1 MLTKFGGFLYCK
13 RVVVLLTA
21 LALLFDMG
29 IFGLGVFTM
38 TKNSGYDNPT
48 SESTQARQ
56 LLDTRLGGSF
66 ADVII
71 FMRSPVLLATDPTF
85 TQAAETLLSSLNTRP
100 TVVSLI
106 SYYTTHNQLLLS
118 NDGHATF
125 ALLQL
130 ASQDLATKQA
140 EYQQIL
146 PLLVSPSS
154 LLQVSM
160 GGNVPVNM
168 AVSQQVNSDLERAEM
183 FTLPVLA
190 LLLLLVF
197 GGAIAALL
205 PLLTG
210 GAAILGAFTMLRLLT
225 KTTDVSVYAINV
237 VTMLGLGMAIDYSL
251 LIITRF
257 REELNRN
264 ESDIRGA
271 LQRTMATAGRTV
283 IFSALTI
290 GISLISL
297 LLFPLTFLRSIGLGA
312 ISAVMVVML
321 TSLTLLPAILA
332 LLGTRV
338 NALSFTRLFRRSRS
352 RIPATFTE
360 HRGSWYRLSEMVMR
374 WPAPIALAVLA
385 LLLILVWPFLH
396 ITFATPDENIL
407 PAGQPARVVSQRIA
421 QDFPQQGNA
430 QLIIAI
436 TTPGSALSTSNLTS
450 LDSYVK
456 AIAALPGVEH
466 VTSLVTARAGL
477 SLATYEQIYAQPSL
491 NPQLAMVA
499 RQMANGNLTKVT
511 VELQPTD
518 HSDAAMA
525 LVNQV
530 RALPTPGGLRSL
542 VDGIT
547 PEQIDLLAS
556 LATTLP
562 MALLVI
568 VVSIFVLLFLMTGSL
583 IVPLKAI
590 VLNLLS
596 LSATFGGLVWIF
608 QDGHLQSVLNFQTTG
623 SIDAT
628 QPVLIFAIAFGLSM
642 DYEVFLL
649 SRIKERFDQTGNNR
663 IAVSSGLQR
672 TGGLITSEALLLAV
686 VLGAFGMARI
696 IFIQEIGVGLAIAV
710 IMDATLIRMLLV
722 PATMRLL
729 GNFNWWA
736 PAPLRWLWRHA
747 SLAEVPATEHEEI
760 ELEKTQPLKES
771 MKQSA

>member
-1 MLTKFGGFLYCK
+1 MLTKFGCFLYRE

-21 LALLFDMG
+21 LVLLFDMC
-29 IFGLGVFTM
+29 IYGLGVFAT
-38 TKNSGYDNPT
+38 TKNSGYDNPS

-56 LLDTRLGGSF
+56 LLDSKLGGSF
-66 ADVII
+66 ADVIV
-71 FMRSPVLLATDPTF
+71 FFQHRTLHATDPAF
-85 TQAAETLLSSLNTRP
+85 AQAADTLLSPLRSRPAVTSLASYYSTHNRL
-100 TVVSLI
+100 LI
-106 SYYTTHNQLLLS
+106 SR
-118 NDGHATF
+118 DGHETF

-130 ASQDLATKQA
+130 AGQDLATKQS
-140 EYQQIL
+140 EYQRLL
-146 PLLVSPSS
+146 PLLNPSAS
-154 LLQVSM
+154 LLQISL
-160 GGNVPVNM
+160 GGNVPVNL
-168 AVSQQVNSDLERAEM
+168 AVSQQVNADLERAEM
-183 FTLPVLA
+183 FTLPVLL

-210 GAAILGAFTMLRLLT
+210 GAAILGAFTVLRLLS

-237 VTMLGLGMAIDYSL
+237 VTMLGLGMAIDYAL

-257 REELNRN
+257 REELNRDEN
-264 ESDIRGA
+264 NVCGA

-290 GISLISL
+290 GTSLVSL
-297 LLFPLTFLRSIGLGA
+297 LLFPVTFLRSIGLGA

-332 LLGTRV
+332 LLGPRV
-338 NALSFTRLFRRSRS
+338 NGLSFVRPSPSKCT

-360 HRGSWYRLSEMVMR
+360 HRGAWYRLSEMVMR
-374 WPAPIALAVLA
+374 WPVPVALVVLAVLLA
-385 LLLILVWPFLH
+385 LGWPFLH

-421 QDFPQQGNA
+421 QNFPQQGNA
-430 QLIIAI
+430 QLIIVI
-436 TTPGSALSTSNLTS
+436 KTPGNALSPTNLAS

-456 AIAALPGVEH
+456 SIAALPGVEH
-466 VTSLVTARAGL
+466 VTSLVTARATL
-477 SLATYEQIYAQPSL
+477 TLADYQRIYAQPPFSAPFAL
-491 NPQLAMVA
+491 LA
-499 RQMANGNLTKVT
+499 RQMANGNLTRVT
-511 VELQPTD
+511 VELQPAD
-518 HSDAAMA
+518 HSDAAIT
-525 LVNQV
+525 LVKQV
-530 RALPTPGGLRSL
+530 RALPVPGNLRPL

-547 PEQIDLLAS
+547 PEQIDLLDS
-556 LATTLP
+556 LAATLP
-562 MALLVI
+562 LALLVMI
-568 VVSIFVLLFLMTGSL
+568 VSIFSLLFLMTGSL
-583 IVPLKAI
+583 IVPIKAI
-590 VLNLLS
+590 LLNTLS

-608 QDGHLQSVLNFQTTG
+608 QDGHLQSLLNFQSPG

-663 IAVSSGLQR
+663 LAVSSGLQR
-672 TGGLITSEALLLAV
+672 TGKLITSEALLLAV

-696 IFIQEIGVGLAIAV
+696 IFIQEIGIGLAVAV

-729 GNFNWWA
+729 GNVNWWA
-736 PAPLRWLWRHA
+736 PVPLRWFWQHFG
-747 SLAEVPATEHEEI
+747 LAETPVITREEI
-760 ELEKTQPLKES
+760 ELEQTQPLRELVKR
-771 MKQSA
+771 SA

>member
-1 MLTKFGGFLYCK
+1 MLTKFGGFLYRE
-13 RVVVLLTA
+13 RVVVLLAA
-21 LALLFDMG
+21 LALLFDMC
-29 IFGLGVFTM
+29 IFGLGIFHL
-38 TKNSGYDNPT
+38 TKSGGYDNPA

-56 LLDTRLGGSF
+56 LLDNRLGGAF

-71 FMRSPVLLATDPTF
+71 LMQSQTLRATDPAF
-85 TQAAETLLSSLNTRP
+85 AQAAETLLSPLHSRP
-100 TVVSLI
+100 EVVSLI

-118 NDGHATF
+118 RDGHETF

-146 PLLVSPSS
+146 PLLTSPASFI
-154 LLQVSM
+154 QISM
-160 GGNVPVNM
+160 GGNVPANM
-168 AVSQQVNSDLERAEM
+168 AVSQQVNADLGHAEM

-190 LLLLLVF
+190 LLLFLVF
-197 GGAIAALL
+197 GGAIAAML

-210 GAAILGAFTMLRLLT
+210 GAAILGAFTVLRLLT
-225 KTTDVSVYAINV
+225 KVTDVSVYAVNV
-237 VTMLGLGMAIDYSL
+237 VTMLGLGMAIDYAL

-257 REELNRN
+257 REELVRDEGNVC
-264 ESDIRGA
+264 SA

-290 GISLISL
+290 GTSLVSL

-312 ISAVMVVML
+312 ISAVLVVML

-338 NALSFTRLFRRSRS
+338 NALSFTRLWHSKRAC
-352 RIPATFTE
+352 IPATFTE
-360 HRGSWYRLSEMVMR
+360 HRGGWFRLSELVMR

-385 LLLILVWPFLH
+385 LLLLLGWPFLH
-396 ITFATPDENIL
+396 ITFATPDENVL

-421 QDFPQQGNA
+421 QDFAQQGSA

-436 TTPGSALSTSNLTS
+436 TTPGAALSPANLAS
-450 LDSYVK
+450 LNQYVK
-456 AIAALPGVEH
+456 TISALPGVEH
-466 VTSLVTARAGL
+466 VTSLVTSEANRT
-477 SLATYEQIYAQPSL
+477 LASYQQMYAQSPLSPPFAEL
-491 NPQLAMVA
+491 AHQL
-499 RQMANGNLTKVT
+499 ANGNLTKVT
-511 VELQPTD
+511 VELRPAD
-518 HSDAAMA
+518 HSDAAIT
-525 LVNQV
+525 LVNEV
-530 RALPTPGGLRSL
+530 HALPAPGDLMPQ

-547 PEQIDLLAS
+547 PEQIDLMNSLAS
-556 LATTLP
+556 TLP
-562 MALLVI
+562 LAILVI

-583 IVPLKAI
+583 IMPLKAI
-590 VLNLLS
+590 ILNILS

-608 QDGHLQSVLNFQTTG
+608 QDGHLQSLLNFQSTG

-628 QPVLIFAIAFGLSM
+628 QPVLIFSIAFGLSM

-649 SRIKERFDQTGNNR
+649 SRIKERFNQTGNNSLS
-663 IAVSSGLQR
+663 VSSGLQR

-696 IFIQEIGVGLAIAV
+696 IFIQEIGIGLASAV

-729 GNFNWWA
+729 GNLNWWA
-736 PAPLRWLWRHA
+736 PAPLRWLWQHIG
-747 SLAEVPATEHEEI
+747 LADTPVITREEI
-760 ELEKTQPLKES
+760 ALEQTQPLREA

>member
-1 MLTKFGGFLYCK
+1 MLTKFGNFLYHE
-13 RVVVLLTA
+13 RVVVLLMA

-29 IFGLGVFTM
+29 IFGLGIFSM
-38 TKNSGYDNPT
+38 TKNGGYDNPD

-66 ADVII
+66 ADVIV
-71 FMRSPVLLATDPTF
+71 FLQSPTLRASNPAF
-85 TQAAETLLSSLNTRP
+85 TRTAQALLSSLNTRP
-100 TVVSLI
+100 EVGALT
-106 SYYTTHNQLLLS
+106 SYYTTHNPLLLS
-118 NDGHATF
+118 RDEHETF
-125 ALLQL
+125 ILFQL
-130 ASQDLATKQA
+130 TSQDLATKQA
-140 EYQQIL
+140 EYQQIC
-146 PLLVSPSS
+146 PLLTSSSP
-154 LLQVSM
+154 LVQVSM
-160 GGNVPVNM
+160 GGNVPVNI
-168 AVSQQVNSDLERAEM
+168 AVSQQVNADLGRAEM

-197 GGAIAALL
+197 GGVIAALL

-210 GAAILGAFTMLRLLT
+210 AAAILGAFTVLRLLT

-257 REELNRN
+257 REELHRN
-264 ESDIRGA
+264 ECDVPGA

-290 GISLISL
+290 GTSLISL

-312 ISAVMVVML
+312 ISAVLVVML

-338 NALSFTRLFRRSRS
+338 NALSFTRLFRRSQA
-352 RIPATFTE
+352 RIPTTFTE
-360 HRGSWYRLSEMVMR
+360 HRGSWYRLSELVMR
-374 WPAPIALAVLA
+374 KPGPVALAVLA
-385 LLLILVWPFLH
+385 FLLVLVWPFLH

-421 QDFPQQGNA
+421 QDFAQQGNA
-430 QLIIAI
+430 QFNIAIETPGNALSASNLASLDNYVKEIIAI
-436 TTPGSALSTSNLTS
+436 
-450 LDSYVK
+450 
-456 AIAALPGVEH
+456 PGVEH
-466 VTSLVTARAGL
+466 VTSLVTARANI
-477 SLATYEQIYAQPSL
+477 SLAEYEQIYARPAL
-491 NPQLAMVA
+491 NPQLAWIA
-499 RQMANGNLTKVT
+499 RQLASGNLTRVT
-511 VELQPTD
+511 VELRPTD
-518 HSDAAMA
+518 HSDAAISI
-525 LVNQV
+525 VNQV
-530 RALPTPGGLRSL
+530 RSLTVPGGLKPL

-547 PEQIDLLAS
+547 PEQIDLLTS
-556 LATTLP
+556 LASTLP
-562 MALLVI
+562 LAILVI

-590 VLNLLS
+590 VLNILS

-608 QDGHLQSVLNFQTTG
+608 QDGHLQSLLNFQSTG

-663 IAVSSGLQR
+663 LAVSSGLQR
-672 TGGLITSEALLLAV
+672 TGSLITSEALLLAV

-696 IFIQEIGVGLAIAV
+696 IFIQEIGLGLALAV

-729 GNFNWWA
+729 GNLNWWA
-736 PAPLRWLWRHA
+736 PAPLCWLWQYIG
-747 SLAEVPATEHEEI
+747 LAETPVITHEELS
-760 ELEKTQPLKES
+760 LEETQPLRETI
-771 MKQSA
+771 KQSA